1 MAKSFAVIGLG
12 SFGRSVAQE
21 LINLDAD
28 LLCIDRDSD
37 AIAKISKIASHAV
50 ILDSTDEESLKDVGI
65 SSIDHV
71 IVCIGIDVQASI
83 LTTLILKDMG
93 VKFVTVKVKND
104 YHAKVVEKLGADE
117 IIFPEKQMG
126 RRFSRRIIT
135 DNILDIMELT
145 EDFSYVEIASPK
157 SFIGKSLDELDFRK
171 KFGLN
176 VVSVKRDGKII
187 TPKANAPFFEKDILL
202 IVGSNKEIAKFETRK

>member
-21 LINLDAD
+21 LIKLEANLLIIDNDAD
-28 LLCIDRDSD
+28 S
-37 AIAKISKIASHAV
+37 IARISKFAPNAV

-71 IVCIGIDVQASI
+71 IVCIGVDVQASI
-83 LTTLILKDMG
+83 LTTLILKDLG
-93 VKFVTVKVKND
+93 VKKVTVKVKND

-126 RRFSRRIIT
+126 RRFARRVIS

-145 EDFSYVEIASPK
+145 DDFSYVEIAAPK
-157 SFIGKSLDELDFRK
+157 SFKGKSLNELDFRK

-176 VVSVKRDGKII
+176 VVSIKRDGKII
-187 TPKANAPFFEKDILL
+187 TPKVNEGFLEKDILM
-202 IVGSNKEIAKFETRK
+202 IVGSNKEISKFDNRK